1 MVHCIAL
8 HLLCDSIKK
17 QYILRLP
24 LANHLLQRVF
34 QSPGSGRLPRPSLI
48 QGHTAEPPD
57 RQHCCQHL
65 KRMMI
70 VTKMV
75 TNHHCSDDY
84 QDVFNDDGDDND
96 NNHNDEH
103 ESDGDVNSKP

>member
-1 MVHCIAL
+1 M
-8 HLLCDSIKK
+8 
-17 QYILRLP
+17 
-24 LANHLLQRVF
+24 
-34 QSPGSGRLPRPSLI
+34 
-48 QGHTAEPPD
+48 
-57 RQHCCQHL
+57 
-65 KRMMI
+65 
-70 VTKMV
+70 TKMV